1 MSTITYRDCC
11 GTPANP
17 ELAMG
22 HANGCFV
29 AEAKAAL
36 VLMEAS
42 GDKVTLAYTVN
53 GQTKS
58 LEGTFTPAEA
68 RVSIDVAVSVG
79 ATAVSVGRFEPW
91 GSLS

>member
-1 MSTITYRDCC
+1 MDKQQ
-11 GTPANP
+11 
-17 ELAMG
+17 AM
-22 HANGCFV
+22 
-29 AEAKAAL
+29 KML
-36 VLMEAS
+36 DLMEAS
-42 GDKVTLAYTVN
+42 GDKVTLAYVVN

-68 RVSIDVAVSVG
+68 RVSIDVAESIG